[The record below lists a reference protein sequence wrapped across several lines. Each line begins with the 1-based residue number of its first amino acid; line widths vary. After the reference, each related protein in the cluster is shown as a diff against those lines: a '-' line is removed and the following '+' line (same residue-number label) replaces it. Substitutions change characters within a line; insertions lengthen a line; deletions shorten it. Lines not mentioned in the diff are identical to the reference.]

1 MGRVVR
7 MRHGRGGKDV
17 ARVRAG
23 VSAHSPDVHTGGIGD
38 VFT

>member
-1 MGRVVR
+1 
-7 MRHGRGGKDV
+7 MRTWHGRGGKDV
-17 ARVRAG
+17 ARVWAG